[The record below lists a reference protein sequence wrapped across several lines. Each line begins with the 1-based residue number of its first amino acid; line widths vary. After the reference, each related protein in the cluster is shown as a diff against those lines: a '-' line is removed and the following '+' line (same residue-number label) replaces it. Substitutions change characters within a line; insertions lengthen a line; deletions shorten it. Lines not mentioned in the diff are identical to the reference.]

1 MSILGRYK
9 QRELLSSHF
18 TFAFHSSEGSF
29 YFETKN
35 IGLNCIPSTVLSL
48 AIIGDYYTS
57 GIFGRPS
64 RLVWDRRS
72 SSSRGSSREV
82 IGRSL
87 GVVGKEI
94 VRVCRG
100 VIADLRGDR
109 RRSTAVAQLSLVPRE
124 TRLVEGGTSTCKNID
139 TDGRLRSVARRYSR
153 GLTRPS
159 GLYSSLNF

>member
-29 YFETKN
+29 YFQTKN

-48 AIIGDYYTS
+48 AIIVD
-57 GIFGRPS
+57 
-64 RLVWDRRS
+64 LWAS
-72 SSSRGSSREV
+72 SEV

-159 GLYSSLNF
+159 GLYSPLNF